1 MKLAIIDD
9 DAEYANT
16 LAEYIRQ
23 FNEEKGS
30 LLRSDY
36 YESAEVFFNEDI
48 SMYSLVIFDIDMPG
62 LNGMDA
68 ARLLRKRNGSIVI
81 IFVTNMPQYALYGYE
96 VAAVDYIL
104 KPVSYS
110 DFSLKLRKALRY
122 VNINKD
128 ESLTLK
134 VPNGLLRVSVLDIM
148 YVESSLHYLIYHT
161 FDGEHK
167 VRGTMSAAEK
177 ELQPKFFARC
187 GSSYLVN
194 LRYVRSIEK
203 EDVLIKNNIKLK
215 ISRGW
220 RNDFLNRFTAYLGG
234 IEQ

>member
-36 YESAEVFFNEDI
+36 YESAEAFFNEDI

-134 VPNGLLRVSVLDIM
+134 VPNGLLRISVLDIM

-161 FDGEHK
+161 FDGDYK

-187 GSSYLVN
+187 SSSYLVN

-220 RNDFLNRFTAYLGG
+220 RSDFLNRFTAYLGG